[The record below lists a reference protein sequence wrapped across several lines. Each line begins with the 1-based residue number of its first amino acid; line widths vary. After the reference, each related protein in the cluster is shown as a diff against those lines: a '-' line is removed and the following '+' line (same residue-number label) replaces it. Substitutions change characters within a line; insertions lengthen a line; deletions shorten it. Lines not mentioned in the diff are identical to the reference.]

1 MFRKIVFIT
10 LVIASFSTLVFAE
23 NYAVLITGDNPDGD
37 ASGTKTWNGGSADP
51 DGYDEFWNDT
61 FLMWEMLFCS
71 GWDDENIFVLFANG
85 EDTSYE
91 NERYRPDLLYG
102 YAPWYIDHITDDSAY
117 KQDVIDVFDH
127 LDTTMTEDDFLFV
140 WTFGHGSNED
150 PIGLVL
156 MDAVLSIEDFDTLM
170 PNNYNR
176 RVFWMQQCYSG
187 GFIEYLENDSTV
199 ILTAVDSIQIGVPA
213 DNLAPDAAD
222 TLENDLDSLDE
233 YTHGEFNYHV
243 LNAARLLTVGYFH
256 SLEDSV
262 DLNSDGLASMEE
274 IWLWEE
280 AKDSPVTTTPQLSD
294 PDSIADV
301 YLADLRYSDNE
312 KAIKYSGAEDYVEL
326 SRAAVEEM
334 FRQVGPFRGSAGSS
348 DFGGLII
355 RILVLP
361 DDFAGVWETLCFI
374 ALELSPKIPISLMS
388 QYRPLHRASEYPN
401 LNRCI
406 TEIEYGEALRMAEE
420 LGFETIYTQELNPE
434 KHLTPD
440 FNRKGDPFK
449 KGA

>member
-1 MFRKIVFIT
+1 MIISPGELRRRAKQASELYRPCQVCPRECGVDRISGETGICGET
-10 LVIASFSTLVFAE
+10 SEIRIAAAAPHFGEEPPL
-23 NYAVLITGDNPDGD
+23 TG
-37 ASGTKTWNGGSADP
+37 KNGVG
-51 DGYDEFWNDT
+51 
-61 FLMWEMLFCS
+61 
-71 GWDDENIFVLFANG
+71 NIFISGCNLSCVYCQNYQASQEG
-85 EDTSYE
+85 I
-91 NERYRPDLLYG
+91 G
-102 YAPWYIDHITDDSAY
+102 
-117 KQDVIDVFDH
+117 DVFSSEEIAPKMLEFQRMGVESVGWVTPSH
-127 LDTTMTEDDFLFV
+127 
-140 WTFGHGSNED
+140 
-150 PIGLVL
+150 
-156 MDAVLSIEDFDTLM
+156 AVPGMMNALAMAVERGFSLPLIYNTNSYDRVDTL
-170 PNNYNR
+170 R
-176 RVFWMQQCYSG
+176 FLSG
-187 GFIEYLENDSTV
+187 
-199 ILTAVDSIQIGVPA
+199 
-213 DNLAPDAAD
+213 
-222 TLENDLDSLDE
+222 
-233 YTHGEFNYHV
+233 
-243 LNAARLLTVGYFH
+243 
-256 SLEDSV
+256 
-262 DLNSDGLASMEE
+262 
-274 IWLWEE
+274 
-280 AKDSPVTTTPQLSD
+280 
-294 PDSIADV
+294 IADV